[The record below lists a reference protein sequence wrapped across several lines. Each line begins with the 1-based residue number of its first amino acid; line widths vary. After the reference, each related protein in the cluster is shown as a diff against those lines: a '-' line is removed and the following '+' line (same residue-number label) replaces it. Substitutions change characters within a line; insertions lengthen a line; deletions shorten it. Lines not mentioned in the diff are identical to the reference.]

1 MWKQTG
7 FLYHPGH
14 PAVRGEILNG
24 DGKIQGYPEMLPD
37 LTDRD
42 HECGIHYP
50 GGIEFCGWASV
61 SVSYDWKMGR
71 FRR

>member
-1 MWKQTG
+1 
-7 FLYHPGH
+7 
-14 PAVRGEILNG
+14 
-24 DGKIQGYPEMLPD
+24 MLPD

-42 HECGIHYP
+42 HECGIYYP